1 MNRFQRLV
9 RHLTTTRRA
18 GRRAFPA
25 VALAEIQQAIA
36 QGERLHRAEVRI
48 IIEPSLDILDVFQGA
63 TSRMRARELF
73 SEYAIWDTEENT
85 GVLVYVNLAD
95 HKVEII
101 ADRVAGRALQPQD
114 WQAVCRTMTDAF
126 RQGAYRDGAV
136 AGLMQLN
143 DLLHR
148 HFPDDG
154 STENQLSNRP
164 VML

>member
-1 MNRFQRLV
+1 MNRLRRLL
-9 RHLTTTRRA
+9 RHLTTTGRA

-25 VALAEIQQAIA
+25 DALDAIQQTIA

-48 IIEPSLDILDVFQGA
+48 IIEPSLDMIDVLQGETA
-63 TSRMRARELF
+63 RMRARELF
-73 SEYAIWDTEENT
+73 SQYGIWDTEENT

-101 ADRVAGRALQPQD
+101 ADRAVGRALSAQD

-126 RQGAYRDGAV
+126 KRGAYRDGAV
-136 AGLMQLN
+136 AGLSQLN
-143 DLLHR
+143 DLLCR

-154 STENQLSNRP
+154 ASDNQLSNRP
-164 VML
+164 LVL

>member
-1 MNRFQRLV
+1 MNRFQRLL

-18 GRRAFPA
+18 GRRAFPPE
-25 VALAEIQQAIA
+25 ALADIQQAIV

-48 IIEPSLDILDVFQGA
+48 IIEPSLNILDVFQGD

-73 SEYAIWDTEENT
+73 SEYGIWDTEENT

-95 HKVEII
+95 HQVEII
-101 ADRVAGRALQPQD
+101 ADRAAGRALQPQD

-126 RQGAYRDGAV
+126 KRGAYRDGTV

-143 DLLHR
+143 DLLHQ